1 MILLSNGRGLTGVVL
16 GVVGLEDAG
25 LEDDGLEDDGLED
38 DGLED
43 DGLEDDGLVSL
54 CSICSCFIGRRVF
67 CGSWS
72 SSV

>member
-1 MILLSNGRGLTGVVL
+1 MILLSNGMGLAGVVL
-16 GVVGLEDAG
+16 GVVGLEDA
-25 LEDDGLEDDGLED
+25 GLEDDGLED

-54 CSICSCFIGRRVF
+54 CSICSCFIGRRVD

-72 SSV
+72 SSVWL